1 MSYIEELSRELSR
14 RGIGGTTRRRILDEV
29 DDHLRSEPDAQ
40 ERFGA
45 PAAIANE
52 FAAELGSHASR
63 RAAFVAFAAL
73 GVAGAVYAAAFVS
86 QAFANPPS
94 ETLAPAL
101 GAVALASLVV
111 APQVAFV
118 AGALA
123 LVRALRR
130 RGRAMPTAELTVLR
144 RRTLV
149 ALAAGVATMVALAL
163 YAYEFAPSLAGWW
176 TTATYASATAA
187 GLLLVTA
194 SVPAARA
201 ARFRPELAGS
211 AGDVFDDLG
220 VTSGDPWRLAC
231 AVALAVGAA
240 VWLTGIVQGDALDG
254 LVRGILEAAACL
266 AGFGALGRYLG
277 LRR

>member
-1 MSYIEELSRELSR
+1 MTYLDELSRELAR
-14 RGIGGTTRRRILDEV
+14 RGIRGAIRSRILSEV
-29 DDHLRSEPDAQ
+29 DDHLRSEPDAD

-52 FAAELGSHASR
+52 FAVELGSQATR

-73 GVAGAVYAAAFVS
+73 AVAGAVYAVAFVS
-86 QAFANPPS
+86 LAFASPPT

-101 GAVALASLVV
+101 GSLALAAMVV

-123 LVRALRR
+123 LIRALRR
-130 RGRAMPTAELTVLR
+130 RDRAMPTAELAVLR

-149 ALAAGVATMVALAL
+149 ALGSGVVTMGALVL
-163 YAYEFAPSLAGWW
+163 YGHEFAPSLAGWW
-176 TTATYASATAA
+176 TTVTYVSAGAA
-187 GLLLVTA
+187 ALVLAVA

-201 ARFRPELAGS
+201 ARYKPELAGS

-220 VTSGDPWRLAC
+220 LVSGDPWRLAC
-231 AVALAVGAA
+231 WVAAAVGAA
-240 VWLTGIVQGDALDG
+240 VWLAGIVQGDPLDG
-254 LVRGILEAAACL
+254 LVRGIFEAAACL
-266 AGFGALGRYLG
+266 AGFAALGRYLG

>member
-1 MSYIEELSRELSR
+1 MSYLDELSRELTHCGI
-14 RGIGGTTRRRILDEV
+14 RGATRARILDEV
-29 DDHLRSEPDAQ
+29 GDHLRSEPDAQ
-40 ERFGA
+40 ERFGS

-52 FAAELGSHASR
+52 FAAEIASHASR

-73 GVAGAVYAAAFVS
+73 AVAGAVYAAMFVS

-101 GAVALASLVV
+101 GALALAAMVV
-111 APQVAFV
+111 APQLAFV

-130 RGRAMPTAELTVLR
+130 RGRALPTAELTILR

-149 ALAAGVATMVALAL
+149 ALASGVVTMAALAL
-163 YAYEFAPSLAGWW
+163 YAFEFAHSLAGWW
-176 TTATYASATAA
+176 TTATYASAIAA
-187 GLLLVTA
+187 GLLLVGA

-201 ARFRPELAGS
+201 ARLKPEVAGA

-220 VTSGDPWRLAC
+220 LASGEPWRLAA

-240 VWLTGIVQGDALDG
+240 VWLASIVQGDAIDG
-254 LVRGILEAAACL
+254 LVRGIFEAAACL
-266 AGFGALGRYLG
+266 AGFAALGRYLG